1 MLPGLHSADQDN
13 LFLQQMETEMKLSN
27 IYLLP
32 NERTALV
39 EALRRDIQN
48 ERDKAA
54 MDPAWMDYH
63 LFNVRLNMRI
73 LEAFGYRVERD
84 ALPAP
89 SSLEHYSHSTIRYS
103 S

>member
-1 MLPGLHSADQDN
+1 
-13 LFLQQMETEMKLSN
+13 METDMKLPT

-39 EALRRDIQN
+39 EALRRDIEN

-63 LFNVRLNMRI
+63 LYNVRLNVRI
-73 LEAFGYRVERD
+73 LEAFGYRLERD
-84 ALPAP
+84 ALPAA
-89 SSLEHYSHSTIRYS
+89 SGL
-103 S
+103 

>member
-1 MLPGLHSADQDN
+1 
-13 LFLQQMETEMKLSN
+13 MKLPT

-39 EALRRDIQN
+39 EALRRDIEN

-63 LFNVRLNMRI
+63 LYNVRLNVRI
-73 LEAFGYRVERD
+73 LEAFGYRLERD
-84 ALPAP
+84 ALPAA
-89 SSLEHYSHSTIRYS
+89 SGL
-103 S
+103 

>member
-1 MLPGLHSADQDN
+1 
-13 LFLQQMETEMKLSN
+13 METDMKLPN

-39 EALRRDIQN
+39 EALRRDIEN

-63 LFNVRLNMRI
+63 LYNVRLNVRI
-73 LEAFGYRVERD
+73 LEAFGYRLERD
-84 ALPAP
+84 ALPAAGG
-89 SSLEHYSHSTIRYS
+89 L
-103 S
+103 